1 MITATEARALVN
13 QYNKRIRQEQ
23 YERVNKRIIETI
35 KREENRIPTAAK
47 EGLDHCRCE
56 YPNGESVYS
65 IDTIKWFISDYF
77 ESYGYKVVFFK
88 SCYWVKW

>member
-1 MITATEARALVN
+1 MITATEARELVK

-23 YERVNKRIIETI
+23 YERVNKRIFGTI
-35 KREENRIPTAAK
+35 HNEEARIRRAAA

-56 YPNGESVYS
+56 YPNGEDVYT

-77 ESYGYKVVFFK
+77 ENYGFEVEFFK